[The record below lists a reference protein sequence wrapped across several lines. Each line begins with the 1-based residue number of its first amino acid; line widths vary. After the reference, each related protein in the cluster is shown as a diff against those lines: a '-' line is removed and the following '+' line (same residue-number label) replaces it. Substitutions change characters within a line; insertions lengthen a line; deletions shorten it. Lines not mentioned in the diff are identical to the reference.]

1 MDWLM
6 FFGNILNRIP
16 IERVLFPP
24 RDNTKALE
32 EFAAT
37 MTAPVAPKEASLEQK
52 TAPTITREP
61 ETVPQQEDIAT
72 ACVPCGVGHFA
83 GAAKLLNEAFRF
95 RDDGITS
102 NQVLD
107 DIAGAI
113 GELNAMERVDLTPE
127 KLQNTARWERPIADE
142 ALRES
147 RKLRHRLESIS
158 SMEEIEKAAA
168 DTESYYKKLYRQWFK
183 QRFAHLGPEKAQAIA
198 EKVGRQDTSGSN
210 PGSTDPK
217 EIARKLGLTFDGMQ
231 NEYYQFTVVEGPEEA
246 KDITFYV
253 TDLSQVEARLKEKLK
268 EFGIEILGGQSR

>member
-1 MDWLM
+1 MDWLS
-6 FFGNILNRIP
+6 FVSNLVSRIP
-16 IERVLFPP
+16 FERVLIP
-24 RDNTKALE
+24 RPDHVKSLE
-32 EFAAT
+32 EFAAS
-37 MTAPVAPKEASLEQK
+37 MTAPVAENKAPPEQK
-52 TAPTITREP
+52 TTSTTTQEP
-61 ETVPQQEDIAT
+61 ETAPKEEAVAT
-72 ACVPCGVGHFA
+72 ACVPCGIGHFA

-127 KLQNTARWERPIADE
+127 KLQNTSSWERPIADE

-183 QRFAHLGPEKAQAIA
+183 QRFAYLGPEKAQSIA
-198 EKVGRQDTSGSN
+198 DKVGKLSPED
-210 PGSTDPK
+210 K
-217 EIARKLGLTFDGMQ
+217 ERVLKRAEEL
-231 NEYYQFTVVEGPEEA
+231 VEEA
-246 KDITFYV
+246 
-253 TDLSQVEARLKEKLK
+253 
-268 EFGIEILGGQSR
+268 

>member
-1 MDWLM
+1 MVISNLAS
-6 FFGNILNRIP
+6 RIP
-16 IERVLFPP
+16 IERVLFPR
-24 RDNTKALE
+24 RDTIKSLE
-32 EFAAT
+32 GLAAT
-37 MTAPVAPKEASLEQK
+37 MATAVAENKAPLEQK
-52 TAPTITREP
+52 ATPTTQEP
-61 ETVPQQEDIAT
+61 EPVRQQEDIAT

-127 KLQNTARWERPIADE
+127 KLQSTASWERPIAEE

-168 DTESYYKKLYRQWFK
+168 DTESYYKKLYRHWFK
-183 QRFAHLGPEKAQAIA
+183 QRFAHLGPEKAERIA
-198 EKVGRQDTSGSN
+198 EEVG
-210 PGSTDPK
+210 
-217 EIARKLGLTFDGMQ
+217 KLSPEDRERVLKRA
-231 NEYYQFTVVEGPEEA
+231 EELIEG
-246 KDITFYV
+246 V
-253 TDLSQVEARLKEKLK
+253 
-268 EFGIEILGGQSR
+268 

>member
-1 MDWLM
+1 MLIS
-6 FFGNILNRIP
+6 NLVSRIP
-16 IERVLFPP
+16 IEKVLFPP
-24 RDNTKALE
+24 RDDTKELE
-32 EFAAT
+32 EFAAS
-37 MTAPVAPKEASLEQK
+37 MAAPVAQNKAPLEQK
-52 TAPTITREP
+52 TTPTTITPEP
-61 ETVPQQEDIAT
+61 EAATQQEDIAT

-83 GAAKLLNEAFRF
+83 GAAKLLNEAVRF

-127 KLQNTARWERPIADE
+127 KLQNTAGWERPIADE

-183 QRFAHLGPEKAQAIA
+183 QRFAHLGPEKAERIA
-198 EKVGRQDTSGSN
+198 EEVGKLSPED
-210 PGSTDPK
+210 K
-217 EIARKLGLTFDGMQ
+217 ERVLQRAEELI
-231 NEYYQFTVVEGPEEA
+231 EGA
-246 KDITFYV
+246 
-253 TDLSQVEARLKEKLK
+253 
-268 EFGIEILGGQSR
+268 

>member
-1 MDWLM
+1 MPPRANLTKRGKVVKWGMDWLL
-6 FFGNILNRIP
+6 FIANIVNKVP

-24 RDNTKALE
+24 RDKTKALE

-37 MTAPVAPKEASLEQK
+37 MTTPVAQNLAPPEQK
-52 TAPTITREP
+52 AAPTITPVP
-61 ETVPQQEDIAT
+61 EAVPQQEDIAT
-72 ACVPCGVGHFA
+72 ACVPCAIGHYA

-183 QRFAHLGPEKAQAIA
+183 QRFAHLGPEKAKMIA
-198 EKVGRQDTSGSN
+198 DEVGKLS
-210 PGSTDPK
+210 PK
-217 EIARKLGLTFDGMQ
+217 DQERALKGA
-231 NEYYQFTVVEGPEEA
+231 EEL
-246 KDITFYV
+246 V
-253 TDLSQVEARLKEKLK
+253 SE
-268 EFGIEILGGQSR
+268 S

>member
-1 MDWLM
+1 MDWFNAISNLVS
-6 FFGNILNRIP
+6 RIP
-16 IERVLFPP
+16 VERILFPP
-24 RDNTKALE
+24 RDDVKSLE
-32 EFAAT
+32 KFAAT
-37 MTAPVAPKEASLEQK
+37 MKAPVAENKAPPEHK
-52 TAPTITREP
+52 TTPTTQDP

-127 KLQNTARWERPIADE
+127 KLQNTSSWERPIADE

-183 QRFAHLGPEKAQAIA
+183 QRFAHLGPEKAERIA
-198 EKVGRQDTSGSN
+198 EEVGKLSPED
-210 PGSTDPK
+210 K
-217 EIARKLGLTFDGMQ
+217 ERVLKRA
-231 NEYYQFTVVEGPEEA
+231 EE
-246 KDITFYV
+246 
-253 TDLSQVEARLKEKLK
+253 L
-268 EFGIEILGGQSR
+268 IEEV